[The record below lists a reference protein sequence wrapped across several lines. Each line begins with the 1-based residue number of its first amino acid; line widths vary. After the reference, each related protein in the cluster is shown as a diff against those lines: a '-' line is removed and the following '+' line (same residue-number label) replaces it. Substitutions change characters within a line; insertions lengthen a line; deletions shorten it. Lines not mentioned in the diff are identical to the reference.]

1 MSNSLNFNI
10 MAIIRES
17 PLGVISGKLG
27 QIVGATWKGINYVR
41 VLASVANPQTDA
53 QMTQRQKWSVT
64 MNFLQPLSEFL
75 QLGFKAYA
83 VKMTGINAAMSY
95 NIRNA
100 LTGTYP
106 NIAIDYPNALVSR
119 GNLAGVL
126 NQVASSTVAGT
137 VKFDWEDNSGEIGAS
152 ALDKTLLVV
161 YNPTQN
167 QAVTVNQLAE
177 RADGTQTVTVP
188 DSFSGDLV
196 QCYMAYITADGQ
208 TVSNSA
214 FAGAVTV
221 A

>member
-1 MSNSLNFNI
+1 MH
-10 MAIIRES
+10 
-17 PLGVISGKLG
+17 
-27 QIVGATWKGINYVR
+27 
-41 VLASVANPQTDA
+41 
-53 QMTQRQKWSVT
+53 
-64 MNFLQPLSEFL
+64 FLQPLSEFL
-75 QLGFKAYA
+75 KIGFKAYA

-95 NIRNA
+95 NIKNA

-126 NQVASSTVAGT
+126 NQVAASTVAGT
-137 VKFDWEDNSGEIGAS
+137 VHFTWDDNSGEIGAT
-152 ALDKTLLVV
+152 AYDKTLLVV
-161 YNPTQN
+161 YNPAQN

-177 RADGTQTVTVP
+177 RADGTQTITVP

-196 QCYMAYITADGQ
+196 QCYMAFITVDGQ
-208 TVSNSA
+208 VVSSNSA

>member
-1 MSNSLNFNI
+1 
-10 MAIIRES
+10 MAKLTES
-17 PLGVISGKLG
+17 VIGVLSGKIG
-27 QIVGATWKGINYVR
+27 QVVGATWKGISILK
-41 VLASVANPQTDA
+41 VLPGSVANPQTDA
-53 QMTQRQKWSVT
+53 QLTQRQKFAVT
-64 MNFLQPLSEFL
+64 MHFLQPLSEFL
-75 QLGFKAYA
+75 KTGFKSYA
-83 VKMTGINAAMSY
+83 VKQTGINAAMSY

-137 VKFDWEDNSGEIGAS
+137 IKFDWEDNSGEIGAS

-196 QCYMAYITADGQ
+196 QCYMAYITADGA